1 MIRTLAVY
9 LAAGVFLFVVGFA
22 DAASIDYFIYDD
34 WGGSWADAEKNTLST
49 EDDKMCWAAAAS
61 NILEWAGWTGH
72 NEGEIGNTDQMFGY
86 FQNHWTDAGTQIV
99 DSPSAVDFEE
109 GFGSNNLPGGNSIVP
124 KFETTRSFLALSPA
138 PKRGVGVSEQVGI
151 IFDLQTSQDINDI
164 LSDLETK
171 EFRVG
176 LHVISFINGKSE
188 SFINDIPEPITVALL
203 GLGGLLIRRKK

>member
-1 MIRTLAVY
+1 MRALSQGVLCVVLCFSFVVNGAYVTTLGFKNITANDAVNA
-9 LAAGVFLFVVGFA
+9 AAGEAGLFLDVYSQSGSAGVEQVRFVFRNESSAGGV
-22 DAASIDYFIYDD
+22 IRRIYF
-34 WGGSWADAEKNTLST
+34 
-49 EDDKMCWAAAAS
+49 EDDS
-61 NILEWAGWTGH
+61 LLAG
-72 NEGEIGNTDQMFGY
+72 
-86 FQNHWTDAGTQIV
+86 AQIV
-99 DSPSAVDFEE
+99 DSPLAVDFEE